1 MEKKLQ
7 IIYRKDYNLLI
18 TQDLWQAN
26 SEILSII
33 FLTKF
38 SVNTDTAVKNVKRV
52 QLNIDIATPFLNTET
67 LKMI

>member
-1 MEKKLQ
+1 MGKKLQ

-26 SEILSII
+26 SQILSII

-38 SVNTDTAVKNVKRV
+38 SVNTDTVVKNVKRV

>member
-26 SEILSII
+26 SQILSII

-38 SVNTDTAVKNVKRV
+38 SVNTDTVVKNVKRV

>member
-18 TQDLWQAN
+18 AQDLWQAN
-26 SEILSII
+26 SQILSII

-38 SVNTDTAVKNVKRV
+38 SVNMDTVVKNVKRV

>member
-26 SEILSII
+26 SQILSII

-38 SVNTDTAVKNVKRV
+38 NVNMDTVVKNVKRV
-52 QLNIDIATPFLNTET
+52 QLNTDIATPFLNTET

>member
-26 SEILSII
+26 SQILSII

-38 SVNTDTAVKNVKRV
+38 SVNTDTVVKNMKRV